1 MTEET
6 PTSAPEE
13 QSEQAEGTTPETV
26 DTPADDAKPETPM
39 IPKPRFDEINRRLK
53 AAEPAVAELEQLK
66 QAQADEEARKAGD
79 IEKLIQER
87 DTHKSE
93 AQQWRDYATSK
104 LESMSDGLDDAGKA
118 ILDDLGDEVP
128 LSKRLAIAEKLASN
142 KKSAAGFGTSG
153 GKQAADNAGLIPPEA
168 RTSRAAYDHW
178 LAEIT
183 TSGDPAQMAVLVDSK
198 KRAQLEEEARR
209 LFG

>member
-6 PTSAPEE
+6 PTNAPEE

-26 DTPADDAKPETPM
+26 DAPADDAKPETPM
-39 IPKPRFDEINRRLK
+39 IPKPRFDEINKRLK
-53 AAEPAVAELEQLK
+53 DAEKAKAELEQLK

-104 LESMSDGLDDAGKA
+104 LESLSEGLDDAGKA

-128 LSKRLAIAEKLASN
+128 LSKRLAIAEKLASQT
-142 KKSAAGFGTSG
+142 KTEPGFGSHG
-153 GKQAADNAGLIPPEA
+153 GKAKGDEGGLIPPSVTSYADFQQWYLNLANTPDGRAMLRDHAKMTQVQAEA
-168 RTSRAAYDHW
+168 A
-178 LAEIT
+178 
-183 TSGDPAQMAVLVDSK
+183 K
-198 KRAQLEEEARR
+198 K
-209 LFG
+209 FS